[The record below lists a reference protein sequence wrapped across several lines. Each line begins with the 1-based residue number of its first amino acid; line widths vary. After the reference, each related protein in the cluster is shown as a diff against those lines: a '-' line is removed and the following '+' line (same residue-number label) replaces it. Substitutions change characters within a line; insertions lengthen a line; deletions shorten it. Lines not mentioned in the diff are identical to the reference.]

1 VVEEDKEPL
10 IVDIVDEHEGT
21 LSQGPKEDEDLIRE
35 PPKQF
40 ET

>member
-1 VVEEDKEPL
+1 VEEDKEPL
-10 IVDIVDEHEGT
+10 IVDDQEGT